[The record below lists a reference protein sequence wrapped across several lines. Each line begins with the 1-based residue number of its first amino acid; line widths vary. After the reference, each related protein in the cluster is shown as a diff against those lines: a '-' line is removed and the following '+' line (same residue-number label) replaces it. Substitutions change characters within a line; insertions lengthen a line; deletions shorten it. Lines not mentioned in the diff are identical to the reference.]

1 MTMENF
7 IIAFIS
13 VTAIGFGVTIFFIS
27 KLLKEQKMTNENLTS
42 NKEVLTNIKMQLD
55 KIEAVEKEHKTLS
68 KEGFNQIEN
77 ALKETIKLD

>member
-1 MTMENF
+1 MENL

-13 VTAIGFGVTIFFIS
+13 VTAIGFGVTIFFVS
-27 KLLKEQKMTNENLTS
+27 KLLKEQKQTNENLTS
-42 NKEVLTNIKMQLD
+42 NKEVLTNIKTQLE
-55 KIEAVEKEHKTLS
+55 KIEAVEKEHKSIS

>member
-1 MTMENF
+1 MENL

-27 KLLKEQKMTNENLTS
+27 NLLKEQKLTNEKLTS
-42 NKEVLTNIKMQLD
+42 NKEVFINIKTQLE
-55 KIEAVEKEHKTLS
+55 KLEVVEKEHKTLS
-68 KEGFNQIEN
+68 KEGFTQIEN

>member
-1 MTMENF
+1 MENL

-13 VTAIGFGVTIFFIS
+13 VTAIGFGVTIFFVS
-27 KLLKEQKMTNENLTS
+27 KLLKEQKQTNENLTS
-42 NKEVLTNIKMQLD
+42 NKEVLTNIKTQLE
-55 KIEAVEKEHKTLS
+55 KIESVEKEHKTLS